1 MNIFI
6 IWRAHSPP
14 GVMRCGPASVKAI
27 QHGHVFLGY
36 DTKFLF
42 AEVNGDKLTW
52 VVTQDD
58 LVPTHVDR

>member
-1 MNIFI
+1 
-6 IWRAHSPP
+6 
-14 GVMRCGPASVKAI
+14 MRCGPASVKAI